1 MKQVTGNFKTAF
13 IAVTS
18 LFFMWGFITVLV
30 DALIP
35 RLKEVFELQYYQ
47 ASLVQFAWFMAYGLV
62 AIPAGMLLTRIGYK
76 KGIVVG
82 LATAGLGCML
92 FYPAAELRV
101 FGLFLTALFVLASG
115 ITMLQV
121 AANPYIAVLGPPS
134 GAASRLNLAQAFNSL
149 GTTIAPMVSAAYL
162 LGDQIMGKDAI
173 AAMDEA
179 QKQAYYASEAESVQM
194 PFLVVAGFFALLA
207 VFMSISHLPKILSGE
222 RKTISEY
229 FKVLRHKRLRF
240 GVLGIFVYVGA
251 EVAIGSFL
259 TNYFLNLGLAE
270 AVLRNP
276 TMNHLASS
284 ITSVFSG
291 KSIGDL
297 DEKGVVGAFLIFYW
311 GSAMIGRF
319 VGAWLTSRFR
329 PAHVLRV
336 FAFGAIALVLLS
348 ISTSGFLAMFS
359 ILLVGFFNSI
369 MFPTIFTLSLDG
381 LGEET
386 PEASG
391 VLVTSIVGGAFIP
404 MIVGVTIDSWNFGIA
419 FFIPVVCYL
428 TIVMFARYASRDRV

>member
-1 MKQVTGNFKTAF
+1 MKHASGNFKTAF
-13 IAVTS
+13 VAVTS

-62 AIPAGMLLTRIGYK
+62 AIPAGLLLTRIGYK

-82 LATAGLGCML
+82 LATAGLGCLL

-121 AANPYIAVLGPPS
+121 AANPYIAELGPPS

-162 LGDQIMGKDAI
+162 LGDQIMGKESI

-179 QKQAYYASEAESVQM
+179 QRQAYYAGEAESVQI
-194 PFLVVAGFFALLA
+194 PFLVVAGFFVLLA
-207 VFMSISHLPKILSGE
+207 MFMAITRLPRILSGDQ
-222 RKTISEY
+222 KSLMDY
-229 FKVLRHKRLRF
+229 FRVLWRKRLLF

-259 TNYFLNLGLAE
+259 TNYFLNLGLAD
-270 AVLRNP
+270 AVLESP
-276 TMNHLASS
+276 TMSRLASG

-291 KSIGDL
+291 TNINQL
-297 DEKGVVGAFLIFYW
+297 DAKGVVGAFVIFYW

-319 VGAWLTSRFR
+319 VGAWLTRRFN
-329 PAHVLRV
+329 PAVVLQL
-336 FAFGAIALVLLS
+336 FAIGAIVMVLM
-348 ISTSGFLAMFS
+348 STHTFGFIAMFS
-359 ILLVGFFNSI
+359 MLLVGFFNSI
-369 MFPTIFTLSLDG
+369 MFPTIFTLSLEG
-381 LGEET
+381 LGEAT
-386 PEASG
+386 PEGSG
-391 VLVTSIVGGAFIP
+391 ILVTSIVGGAFIP
-404 MIVGVTIDSWNFGIA
+404 MLVGATIDHYSFVIA

-428 TIVMFARYASRDRV
+428 IIVMFARYVNRHKV